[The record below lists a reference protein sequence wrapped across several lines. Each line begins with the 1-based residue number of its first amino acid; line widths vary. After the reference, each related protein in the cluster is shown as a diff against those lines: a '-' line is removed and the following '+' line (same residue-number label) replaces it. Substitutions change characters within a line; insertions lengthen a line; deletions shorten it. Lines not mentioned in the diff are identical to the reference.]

1 MCAVNFWDFFWL
13 MVWGFFFVLYLI
25 VLFQIVVDIF
35 RDSTMNGWA
44 KAVWLLA
51 LFLVPAVTALVYV
64 IIRGTSMMQREAAA
78 RSASRGAAEDYIRS
92 VAGGPDPATQI
103 SNAKALL
110 DSGAINQTEYE
121 QLKAKALA

>member
-1 MCAVNFWDFFWL
+1 MGFWDFFWL
-13 MVWGFFFVLYLI
+13 MVWGFFFVLYLM

-64 IIRGTSMMQREAAA
+64 IIRGKSMAQRETAA
-78 RSASRGAAEDYIRS
+78 RAGSRGAAEDYLRS
-92 VAGGPDPATQI
+92 MSARPDPATQI
-103 SNAKALL
+103 GNAKALL
-110 DSGAINQTEYE
+110 DSGAINQAEFE
-121 QLKAKALA
+121 QLKSKALT

>member
-13 MVWGFFFVLYLI
+13 MVWGFFFILYLM

-44 KAVWLLA
+44 KAVWLVA
-51 LFLVPAVTALVYV
+51 LFIVPAVTALVYV
-64 IIRGTSMMQREAAA
+64 IIRGKNMTQREIAA
-78 RSASRGAAEDYIRS
+78 RSASRGATDDYIRS
-92 VAGGPDPATQI
+92 LAGGADPATQI

-110 DSGAINQTEYE
+110 DSGAINQAEYE

>member
-1 MCAVNFWDFFWL
+1 MNFWDFFWL
-13 MVWGFFFVLYLI
+13 MVWGFFFVLYLM

-35 RDSTMNGWA
+35 RDASMNGWA
-44 KAVWLLA
+44 KAIWLVA

-64 IIRGTSMMQREAAA
+64 IIRGKSMTQRETAA
-78 RSASRGAAEDYIRS
+78 RAASRGATEDYIRS

-103 SNAKALL
+103 GNAKALL
-110 DSGAINQTEYE
+110 DSGAITQAEYE